1 MDCDNSLHL
10 FLVKDSTTE
19 TNADLL
25 PNLKQPAIMSSMN
38 PNNVEQSSSFD
49 LNEEEPSSQVFDDRA
64 RE

>member
-19 TNADLL
+19 KNADLL
-25 PNLKQPAIMSSMN
+25 SNFERPLIMSSMD

-49 LNEEEPSSQVFDDRA
+49 LNREKPSSQVFENHT